1 MLYVAYREKG
11 SFLTRSWVC
20 FWKYRILQSDHPPGL
35 NCMPFPAHQLG
46 FMVAL
51 QLELSGWRDF
61 FHAAHCWRVQPFASH
76 GVCCGWAG
84 CCRPPWFFFF
94 TTKFFGV
101 VFVRA
106 ILKKYGEHKLLC
118 WLLG

>member
-1 MLYVAYREKG
+1 MLCVAYREKG
-11 SFLTRSWVC
+11 SFLTRSCVC
-20 FWKYRILQSDHPPGL
+20 FWKYRISQSDRPPGL

-51 QLELSGWRDF
+51 QLELSGWRCF
-61 FHAAHCWRVQPFASH
+61 FHDTHCWHVQPFTSH
-76 GVCCGWAG
+76 GICCTGAG
-84 CCRPPWFFFF
+84 PFRHPCFFFA
-94 TTKFFGV
+94 TKFFGV

-106 ILKKYGEHKLLC
+106 ILNKYVEHKLLC